1 LQKELIALSR
11 NKLVV
16 PEARQALDAYK
27 MEVSKEFGVDNPQSL
42 ASNHTGYIVRKLV
55 EMGESELINNY
66 KNN

>member
-1 LQKELIALSR
+1 LAK

-16 PEARQALDAYK
+16 PEARQALEQFK
-27 MEVSKEFGVDNPQSL
+27 MEVAQEFGVDDPRSL

-55 EMGESELINNY
+55 EMGEQQLIDNN

>member
-1 LQKELIALSR
+1 MAK

-16 PEARQALDAYK
+16 PEARQALEQFK
-27 MEVSKEFGVDNPQSL
+27 MEVAQEFGVDDPRSL

-55 EMGESELINNY
+55 EMGEQQLIDNN